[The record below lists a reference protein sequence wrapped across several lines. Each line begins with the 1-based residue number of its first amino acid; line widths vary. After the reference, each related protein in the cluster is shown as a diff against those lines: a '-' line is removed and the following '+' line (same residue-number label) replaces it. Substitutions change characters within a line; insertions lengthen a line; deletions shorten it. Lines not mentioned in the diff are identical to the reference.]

1 MTSELLRSP
10 EISGLLDRI
19 SGLDQ
24 QDGNP
29 RSKQILRR
37 VVADLY
43 AVIDEF
49 NVTPEEFWHTLAF
62 LQAGAPEFGLIAPG
76 LGFDHFLDIRMDRA
90 DQMRGRAGGTPRTIE
105 GPLYVAGAPLAKSS
119 VRLDDGTDKG
129 EALVMHGHV
138 LDVAGAPIG
147 GAIIDV
153 WHANTLG
160 AYSFFDPTQSAYN
173 YRRRIETDAD
183 GRYKLQSI
191 VPSGYAVPSGGATER
206 LLGAVGRH
214 GRRPA
219 HIHFFV
225 SARGFRHLTTQINID
240 GDPDLHDDFAY
251 ATRDELIPKVIR
263 HFDGDAIHAAGL
275 DAPFSEIQFDFVM
288 TAAQHADEAGLPDRP
303 RVTAPA

>member
-1 MTSELLRSP
+1 MTSELLNNP
-10 EISGLLDRI
+10 EIRGLLDRV

-24 QDGNP
+24 QGGNP
-29 RSKQILRR
+29 RTKQILRR

-49 NVTPEEFWHTLAF
+49 NVTPEEFWRTLGF
-62 LQAGAPEFGLIAPG
+62 LQTGAPEFGLIAPG

-90 DQMRGRAGGTPRTIE
+90 DQKQGTAGGTPRTIE
-105 GPLYVAGAPLAKSS
+105 GPLYVAGAPLSKGSA
-119 VRLDDGTDKG
+119 RLDDGTDKG
-129 EALVMHGHV
+129 EALVMQGRV
-138 LDVAGAPIG
+138 LDAAGAPIA
-147 GAIIDV
+147 GAIVDV
-153 WHANTLG
+153 WHANTMG
-160 AYSFFDPTQSAYN
+160 TYSFFDPTQSAYN
-173 YRRRIETDAD
+173 CRRRIETGAD

-191 VPSGYAVPSGGATER
+191 VPSGYAVPPGGATER

-219 HIHFFV
+219 HVHFFV
-225 SARGFRHLTTQINID
+225 SAQGFRHLTTQINID

-263 HFDGDAIHAAGL
+263 HVGGDAIHAAGL
-275 DAPFSEIQFDFVM
+275 DAAFSEIEFDFVM
-288 TAAQHADEAGLPDRP
+288 NAAQHADEAGLPDRP